1 MFYGVDG
8 SLVPRSRPDG
18 ELFGLA
24 ARHTFQPT
32 PIPNIA
38 ESYMRLPATR
48 LVYAAMPQQIVRT
61 ASQRDRD
68 VAPARFEFG
77 ASAVSSRPA
86 TLAKPDRAAL
96 HRCGPQGRGGDL
108 ESPALV
114 KAGALDHRIEDNG
127 GELTEAH
134 FYCGVCAEACDQC
147 AARANLTCDPPLQ

>member
-1 MFYGVDG
+1 MRMPV
-8 SLVPRSRPDG
+8 
-18 ELFGLA
+18 A
-24 ARHTFQPT
+24 AR
-32 PIPNIA
+32 
-38 ESYMRLPATR
+38 
-48 LVYAAMPQQIVRT
+48 PQQIVRD
-61 ASQRDRD
+61 APRRDRD
-68 VAPARFEFG
+68 VAPAWFEFG

-134 FYCGVCAEACDQC
+134 FYCGVCAEACNQC
-147 AARANLTCDPPLQ
+147 AARADLTL